1 MLAIVTGLAA
11 EARIAGLSGA
21 TIVGGGRSDRL
32 AADLQAAIAKG
43 ATRLLSFGVAGGLA
57 PALRPGDLVVAAGV
71 VEGHEHWICDAAW
84 SAAMIERL
92 TSPSLRAQRSNPRPG
107 ATYGLLRLAR
117 KDGWKFIDGAGLSAD
132 IVGVKAPVASAAAKA
147 ALHVASGA
155 AAVDMESAIVA
166 QAAVRH
172 GLPFAVLRIVA
183 DPAERALPRAALVA
197 MREDGGINVA
207 AVLSALARA
216 PQQWPAFAQLALDS
230 RKAFSELARARAL
243 LGADFAGVDLGDL

>member
-1 MLAIVTGLAA
+1 
-11 EARIAGLSGA
+11 
-21 TIVGGGRSDRL
+21 
-32 AADLQAAIAKG
+32 
-43 ATRLLSFGVAGGLA
+43 
-57 PALRPGDLVVAAGV
+57 
-71 VEGHEHWICDAAW
+71 
-84 SAAMIERL
+84 
-92 TSPSLRAQRSNPRPG
+92 
-107 ATYGLLRLAR
+107 
-117 KDGWKFIDGAGLSAD
+117 LSAD